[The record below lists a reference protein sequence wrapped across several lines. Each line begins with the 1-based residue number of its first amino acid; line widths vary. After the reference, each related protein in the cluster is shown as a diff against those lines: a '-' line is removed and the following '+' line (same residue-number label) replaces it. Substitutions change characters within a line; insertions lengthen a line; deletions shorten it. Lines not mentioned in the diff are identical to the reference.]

1 MLPLLAA
8 TLGQVAL
15 GAYQS
20 ATSGAGAAEKDFEN
34 FAKQNPLAQRSKS
47 LDDYY
52 QQALN
57 RYQENPYQSAQY
69 MAAQR
74 NADRAL
80 ASRLN
85 LGQDLGSSLSMAG
98 KANAQYSDTLG
109 QAGGQAEAQRN
120 QRFGQYGQAAQL
132 ENQQDKY
139 LYDVNQASPFNRQ
152 LGIKQMKS
160 QAANERYNAGLGMM
174 GGALGNYAL
183 GSMYADANKTTK
195 TLAATPLSSKKGF
208 DSFISNQP
216 QLDSSLI
223 PKSGLTPVTEN
234 FGYGSGNLYG
244 YRPAGNSA
252 FDSYFKPN
260 TFTDNMSKWNKAR
273 SLGG

>member
-52 QQALN
+52 QQALS
-57 RYQENPYQSAQY
+57 RYQENPYQSALYQQ
-69 MAAQR
+69 AAQ
-74 NADRAL
+74 
-80 ASRLN
+80 
-85 LGQDLGSSLSMAG
+85 
-98 KANAQYSDTLG
+98 NAQRTTAQGISALQDRRSAIGGIGKLSALQNDALQRAGVQAENYKQQQFNQLG
-109 QAGGQAEAQRN
+109 QATQAQTAQDR
-120 QRFGQYGQAAQL
+120 
-132 ENQQDKY
+132 Y
-139 LYDVNQASPFNRQ
+139 LFDVNQATPFNRQ